1 MKNKLIISLNLF
13 IFLMLLSPINI
24 KALNSNEELLT
35 CKYNYKTEEGIN
47 KELIYK
53 IYSNNSLEVPF
64 VNGEKDLL
72 NNTLW
77 YSSDEFNDTYLESSI
92 VDENVYTCPTIT
104 IEKSSNYTT
113 VFNNVKDE
121 CNGNCQALNASEQI
135 LSKKAKDDNIK
146 TKKVVE
152 TQIGNSVGIY
162 NDTKYFLP
170 YFRLFKDGTK
180 QWSINGKK
188 YISINNT
195 AIVETSKNVKT
206 KITLNEDLINN
217 IYKDNKINS
226 EISIYRC
233 VNKINKNQYNYLL
246 TLTKNEC
253 TKDDISK
260 TDGQATS
267 SAWYNK
273 TLGAKKTDDNDVTS
287 TEDLEDWMD
296 DYDQEQT
303 CDGSESLLGDPDEDE
318 DSVAWLL
325 QKILNY
331 IKILGPMIVIVMS
344 GLDFAKSIIQSDDEN
359 MAKAQKKLII
369 RLLLAASLFFVT
381 HLVGVLLDIF
391 GITANPTCGLK

>member
-1 MKNKLIISLNLF
+1 MKNKLIVSLNLF
-13 IFLMLLSPINI
+13 IFLLLISPINI
-24 KALNSNEELLT
+24 KALNSNQELLT
-35 CKYNYKTEEGIN
+35 CKYNYKTYEGLN

-64 VNGEKDLL
+64 SNGEKDLL

-92 VDENVYTCPTIT
+92 VDENIYTCPTIT
-104 IEKSSNYTT
+104 IEKSNNYTT

-121 CNGNCQALNASEQI
+121 CNENCQILNASDQV
-135 LSKKAKDDNIK
+135 LSNKEKNNNIK
-146 TKKVVE
+146 TKKIVE
-152 TQIGNSVGIY
+152 TQIGSSVGIY

-170 YFRLFKDGTK
+170 YFRLFEDGTK

-188 YISINNT
+188 YISTNNT
-195 AIVETSKNVKT
+195 AIVETTKNIKT
-206 KITLNEDLINN
+206 KITLNEDLINS
-217 IYKDNKINS
+217 IYKDNKINPG
-226 EISIYRC
+226 ISIYRC

-260 TDGQATS
+260 TDGQANA

-273 TLGAKKTDDNDVTS
+273 TLGAKKAGDNDITS
-287 TEDLEDWMD
+287 TEDLDDWMD

-303 CDGSESLLGDPDEDE
+303 CDGSNALLGDPNKE

-344 GLDFAKSIIQSDDEN
+344 GFDFAQSIIQSDDEN